1 MRLRKLTIRKLPGIE
16 PEFTLNEIG
25 AGVNLVVGPNAI
37 GKSSLTRALKY
48 LLGNSGDDPPALSLE
63 AELEDGE
70 TRWQVTRNGSHIA
83 WRRDGAPHGDGPVL
97 PGADQFGLYRLSVE
111 SLLDAGDAHDKNL
124 AALLRRKLFGDCDLD
139 ALRDEIQAPTGPR
152 FGRRESRALV
162 EAGRERRQVVG
173 DYAALERQEA
183 DLPALQQRIDAAEAA
198 GSLRQHLEQALKL
211 ADAIA
216 AHKACG
222 EQLTHFPPEM
232 NRLQGEELKQL
243 DAREEQAAKLR
254 EELRTRQGELE
265 SAKAELERTG
275 LAQATP
281 AAEQLQAVA
290 AKLRTLDKLA
300 TDHGNARDAATMAE
314 TAAQDARAQLGGSS
328 EPPRIDADTCRRA
341 EDLVSRWIAAQTQHT
356 ELEKQRVLAG
366 ESPDPQEIY
375 RLRDGATAL
384 RDWLTARKVE
394 AEPQAPAP
402 LWPSFVAAG
411 SAAAAAVAAGWAGYL
426 QAAPA
431 ALVAVLAALLAASA
445 ALGFWRTTRG
455 RSQQSVLTADAERR
469 FRDAGLDPP
478 PSWDEPAVRRRLHEV
493 EDEWDRLRVQQK
505 RAEGAE
511 RIRTEVE
518 ASEEKLRRLKADK
531 DALAAEIGFDPT
543 LPAAAFDRFVRLSTN
558 WDQARKQHA
567 EQTARAADLEQQIN
581 EAARGV
587 RNFLDAW
594 PADDAGGSHGDST
607 VAEAAGNSAGDDAED
622 PPDLDLLR
630 STFDR
635 LQQRVS
641 AAETVRNEIRNR
653 ATGIESLTRQIAGA
667 ESEVQQL
674 YAGAGVEPGDR
685 AALEARLEQ
694 WPDWKKA
701 KRALDEAATEERLAR
716 AQLEDQ
722 PELVKQ
728 ADGGERAQLQAE
740 RDAAAGKAG
749 EHTRLI
755 QEQTEIR
762 TRLDDAGGDRRLE
775 QAAATEDRARQVL
788 EDRREDALLAEA
800 AAILLDDV
808 ERAFETEHEPEILQ
822 RARAIFAEVTARAF
836 DVHLRGDGTFA
847 ARDLRQGAERTLD
860 ELSSG
865 TRMQLLLALRL
876 AWTEAQE
883 QDGRTLPLFLD
894 EALTTSDED
903 RFAVM
908 AQSLE
913 RIAGAANGRQRQIF
927 YLSARRHEAALW
939 RQATGVEPAVIDLTA
954 VRFPAA
960 AAAPETYQ
968 VETRPAVPAPGD
980 GESAEDYASRLGVP
994 RFDPRLPPGG
1004 VHLFYVLRDDL
1015 PLLHALMD
1023 AWRITTLGQL
1033 EALLASDAVRA
1044 AVAGEDVRQRLRLRC
1059 RAVQDWTDLW
1069 RQGRGRPVDRG
1080 ALEQCAAI
1088 SDVFIGRVADLA
1100 ASLNGDGAALVRA
1113 LRDGKLDRFRASKAD
1128 ELEQWLAD
1136 EGYTDDRER
1145 LAADD
1150 RRRLTLQRV
1159 APATDADAGDVNRVI
1174 HWLEG
1179 AAGNQGRDRQS
1190 AETA

>member
-83 WRRDGAPHGDGPVL
+83 WRRDGARRGDGPVL

-139 ALRDEIQAPTGPR
+139 ALREEIQAPTGPR

-183 DLPALQQRIDAAEAA
+183 DLPALQRRIDAAEAA

-222 EQLTHFPPEM
+222 EQLTHFSPEM
-232 NRLQGEELKQL
+232 SRLQGEELKQL

-300 TDHGNARDAATMAE
+300 IDHGNARDAATTAK

-328 EPPRIDADTCRRA
+328 EPPRIDADACRRA

-366 ESPDPQEIY
+366 EAPDPQEIY

-426 QAAPA
+426 QAA
-431 ALVAVLAALLAASA
+431 
-445 ALGFWRTTRG
+445 LGFWRTTRG

-478 PSWDEPAVRRRLHEV
+478 PSWDQPAVRRHLREV

-511 RIRTEVE
+511 RIRTEIE

-567 EQTARAADLEQQIN
+567 DQTARAADLEQQIN

-587 RNFLDAW
+587 REFLDAW
-594 PADDAGGSHGDST
+594 PADDAGGSHGDSA

-641 AAETVRNEIRNR
+641 AAETVRNEILNR
-653 ATGIESLTRQIAGA
+653 ATGIESLTRQ
-667 ESEVQQL
+667 L
-674 YAGAGVEPGDR
+674 
-685 AALEARLEQ
+685 AA
-694 WPDWKKA
+694 
-701 KRALDEAATEERLAR
+701 
-716 AQLEDQ
+716 
-722 PELVKQ
+722 
-728 ADGGERAQLQAE
+728 
-740 RDAAAGKAG
+740 
-749 EHTRLI
+749 
-755 QEQTEIR
+755 
-762 TRLDDAGGDRRLE
+762 
-775 QAAATEDRARQVL
+775 
-788 EDRREDALLAEA
+788 
-800 AAILLDDV
+800 
-808 ERAFETEHEPEILQ
+808 Q
-822 RARAIFAEVTARAF
+822 RAKCSNCT
-836 DVHLRGDGTFA
+836 
-847 ARDLRQGAERTLD
+847 
-860 ELSSG
+860 
-865 TRMQLLLALRL
+865 
-876 AWTEAQE
+876 
-883 QDGRTLPLFLD
+883 
-894 EALTTSDED
+894 
-903 RFAVM
+903 
-908 AQSLE
+908 
-913 RIAGAANGRQRQIF
+913 
-927 YLSARRHEAALW
+927 
-939 RQATGVEPAVIDLTA
+939 
-954 VRFPAA
+954 
-960 AAAPETYQ
+960 
-968 VETRPAVPAPGD
+968 PAPG
-980 GESAEDYASRLGVP
+980 SNPAIAP
-994 RFDPRLPPGG
+994 R
-1004 VHLFYVLRDDL
+1004 
-1015 PLLHALMD
+1015 
-1023 AWRITTLGQL
+1023 
-1033 EALLASDAVRA
+1033 SKRA
-1044 AVAGEDVRQRLRLRC
+1044 
-1059 RAVQDWTDLW
+1059 
-1069 RQGRGRPVDRG
+1069 
-1080 ALEQCAAI
+1080 
-1088 SDVFIGRVADLA
+1088 
-1100 ASLNGDGAALVRA
+1100 
-1113 LRDGKLDRFRASKAD
+1113 
-1128 ELEQWLAD
+1128 
-1136 EGYTDDRER
+1136 
-1145 LAADD
+1145 
-1150 RRRLTLQRV
+1150 
-1159 APATDADAGDVNRVI
+1159 
-1174 HWLEG
+1174 
-1179 AAGNQGRDRQS
+1179 
-1190 AETA
+1190 